1 MTTERPTTELGP
13 RVFLLGGNAQSL
25 WNFRGP
31 LIEALVKAGA
41 EVFAAAPDL
50 GGRATDRVEA
60 LGARA
65 IPIEIRRTGTN
76 PAIDLAT
83 VRSLVR
89 TLRTT
94 RPTTF
99 VGYTVKPVCL
109 GVVAAALARVP
120 NRVAMITGLGF
131 AFGHDSWR
139 QRLVGFIV
147 RSLYR
152 IALRF
157 AHAVAFFNE
166 EDRALFVR
174 QGLVDARKTFLVDGT
189 GVDVEHFAVDPLP
202 RDGPVTFALIARL
215 LYDKGLREFAEA
227 ARLVRRHHPSTRF
240 LIAGPYDSNP
250 SGISSDEIGAW
261 SDVIDYV
268 GVVEDVRPILRAC
281 HVYTLPS
288 YREGIPRTVLEA
300 LSVGR
305 PVIVTNVPGCRE
317 TVSSDVPNGLL
328 VAPRDAPALA
338 EAMIWMIEHPNER
351 QIMARASRAY
361 AERRYEARKV
371 AQDLVERGRLLALP
385 SQRRTTSFQ
394 SSR

>member
-1 MTTERPTTELGP
+1 MIRLQDILRWYARSATVMTRRSTTEPSP

-31 LIEALVKAGA
+31 LIETLVAQGA
-41 EVFAAAPDL
+41 EVLAGAPDL
-50 GGRATDRVEA
+50 DLTAKNRVEA
-60 LGARA
+60 LGAEA
-65 IPIEIRRTGTN
+65 ITVTIRRTGTN
-76 PAIDLAT
+76 PATDLT
-83 VRSLVR
+83 TIRSLAR
-89 TLRTT
+89 TLRAT

-109 GVVAAALARVP
+109 GVLAAALARVP

-139 QRLVGFIV
+139 QRIVGAIV
-147 RSLYR
+147 RNLYR

-174 QGLVDARKTFLVDGT
+174 QGLVDSTKTFLVDGT
-189 GVDVEHFAVDPLP
+189 GVDVDHFAVAPLP

-227 ARLVRRHHPSTRF
+227 ARMVRRHHPTARF
-240 LIAGPYDSNP
+240 LVAGPYDTNP
-250 SGISSDEIGAW
+250 AGLSPDDIDAW

-268 GVVEDVRPILRAC
+268 GVADDVRGILQAC
-281 HVYTLPS
+281 DVYTLPS
-288 YREGIPRTVLEA
+288 YREGIP
-300 LSVGR
+300 
-305 PVIVTNVPGCRE
+305 
-317 TVSSDVPNGLL
+317 
-328 VAPRDAPALA
+328 
-338 EAMIWMIEHPNER
+338 
-351 QIMARASRAY
+351 
-361 AERRYEARKV
+361 
-371 AQDLVERGRLLALP
+371 
-385 SQRRTTSFQ
+385 QRRTTSAQ